1 VYNVINLGSSDRILI
16 TILMMERVRMMSN
29 SRIEQL
35 KKLIDKDP
43 NTPLGRYG
51 LANELFKS
59 ELYEDAVV
67 EINEYLKLKDDEGA
81 VYRML
86 AECYVR
92 TGDIESAK
100 ESYHKGIEAAN
111 RHGHPSMAEEFE
123 EAIEF
128 LDE

>member
-1 VYNVINLGSSDRILI
+1 VGNG
-16 TILMMERVRMMSN
+16 ERLKMSN

-35 KKLIDKDP
+35 KTLINRDP
-43 NTPLGRYG
+43 NNPLGRYG

-59 ELYEDAVV
+59 ELYEDAIV

-92 TGDIESAK
+92 TGKIEEAK
-100 ESYHKGIEAAN
+100 QSYQKGVEAAN

-123 EAIEF
+123 EALEF

>member
-1 VYNVINLGSSDRILI
+1 
-16 TILMMERVRMMSN
+16 MSN

-35 KKLIDKDP
+35 KTLINRDP
-43 NTPLGRYG
+43 NNPLGRYG

-59 ELYEDAVV
+59 ELYEDAIV

-81 VYRML
+81 VYHML

-92 TGDIESAK
+92 TGKIEEAK
-100 ESYHKGIEAAN
+100 QSYQKGVEAAN

-123 EAIEF
+123 EALEF

>member
-1 VYNVINLGSSDRILI
+1 M
-16 TILMMERVRMMSN
+16 TKP
-29 SRIEQL
+29 RIEQL
-35 KKLIDKDP
+35 KVMIQKDP
-43 NTPLGRYG
+43 DNPLGRYG
-51 LANELFKS
+51 LANEYFKS
-59 ELYEDAVV
+59 EQYEEAID
-67 EINEYLKLKDDEGA
+67 EIQEYLQLKDDEGA

-92 TGDIESAK
+92 TGNIESAK
-100 ESYHKGIEAAN
+100 EAYSKGIQAAS

>member
-1 VYNVINLGSSDRILI
+1 
-16 TILMMERVRMMSN
+16 MERVSEMSN

-35 KKLIDKDP
+35 KALIEKDP
-43 NTPLGRYG
+43 TNPLGRYG

-59 ELYEDAVV
+59 ELYEDAIV
-67 EINEYLKLKDDEGA
+67 EIEEYLKLKDDEGA

-92 TGDIESAK
+92 TGDIEKAK
-100 ESYHKGIEAAN
+100 ESYVKGAEAAS

-123 EAIEF
+123 EALEF

>member
-1 VYNVINLGSSDRILI
+1 MIN
-16 TILMMERVRMMSN
+16 
-29 SRIEQL
+29 
-35 KKLIDKDP
+35 KDP
-43 NTPLGRYG
+43 DNPLGRYG

-59 ELYEDAVV
+59 ELYEEAID
-67 EINEYLKLKDDEGA
+67 EIKEYMRLKDDEGA

-86 AECYVR
+86 AECYMRIGQV
-92 TGDIESAK
+92 ENAK
-100 ESYHKGIEAAN
+100 NAYSEGIEAAN

>member
-1 VYNVINLGSSDRILI
+1 
-16 TILMMERVRMMSN
+16 MMIH

-35 KKLIDKDP
+35 KTLINKDP
-43 NTPLGRYG
+43 NNPLGRYG

-59 ELYEDAVV
+59 ELFKDAIV

-86 AECYVR
+86 AECYVK
-92 TGDIESAK
+92 TGNIEEAK
-100 ESYHKGIEAAN
+100 QTYQKGVEAAN

-123 EAIEF
+123 EALEF

>member
-1 VYNVINLGSSDRILI
+1 
-16 TILMMERVRMMSN
+16 MSN
-29 SRIEQL
+29 PRIEQL
-35 KKLIDKDP
+35 KTLINRDP
-43 NTPLGRYG
+43 NNPLGRYG

-59 ELYEDAVV
+59 GLYEDAIV
-67 EINEYLKLKDDEGA
+67 EINEYLELKDDEGA

-92 TGDIESAK
+92 TGKIEEAK
-100 ESYHKGIEAAN
+100 QSYQKGVEAAN

-123 EAIEF
+123 EALEF

>member
-1 VYNVINLGSSDRILI
+1 MGNG
-16 TILMMERVRMMSN
+16 ERLKMSN
-29 SRIEQL
+29 PRIEQL
-35 KKLIDKDP
+35 KVLIDKDP
-43 NTPLGRYG
+43 NNPLGRYG

-59 ELYEDAVV
+59 ELFEDAII

-86 AECYVR
+86 AECYVK
-92 TGDIESAK
+92 TGNIEEAK
-100 ESYHKGIEAAN
+100 QTYQKGVEAAN

-123 EAIEF
+123 EALEF

>member
-1 VYNVINLGSSDRILI
+1 
-16 TILMMERVRMMSN
+16 METVWKMTN

-35 KKLIDKDP
+35 RILLKKDP
-43 NTPLGRYG
+43 NNPLGRYG

-59 ELYEDAVV
+59 ELYEEAIV
-67 EINEYLKLKDDEGA
+67 EIEEYLELKDDEGA

-86 AECYVR
+86 AECHIR
-92 TGDIESAK
+92 TGNIENAK
-100 ESYHKGIEAAN
+100 EAYAKGIEAAN

>member
-1 VYNVINLGSSDRILI
+1 MIH
-16 TILMMERVRMMSN
+16 

-35 KKLIDKDP
+35 KTLINKDP
-43 NTPLGRYG
+43 NNPLGRYG

-59 ELYEDAVV
+59 ELFEDAIV

-86 AECYVR
+86 AECYVK
-92 TGDIESAK
+92 TGNIEEAK
-100 ESYHKGIEAAN
+100 QTYQKGVEAAN

-123 EAIEF
+123 EALEF

>member
-1 VYNVINLGSSDRILI
+1 
-16 TILMMERVRMMSN
+16 MSN

-35 KKLIDKDP
+35 KILIDKDP
-43 NTPLGRYG
+43 NNPLGRYG

-59 ELYEDAVV
+59 ELYENAIIQ
-67 EINEYLKLKDDEGA
+67 INEYLKLKNDEGA
-81 VYRML
+81 VYRMM

-100 ESYHKGIEAAN
+100 ESYQKGIEAAN
-111 RHGHPSMAEEFE
+111 RHGHPSMVEEFE
-123 EAIEF
+123 EALEF

>member
-1 VYNVINLGSSDRILI
+1 
-16 TILMMERVRMMSN
+16 MSN
-29 SRIEQL
+29 PRIEQL
-35 KKLIDKDP
+35 KTLINRDP
-43 NTPLGRYG
+43 NNPLGRYG

-59 ELYEDAVV
+59 ELFEDAII
-67 EINEYLKLKDDEGA
+67 EINEYLKLEDDEGA

-92 TGDIESAK
+92 TGKIEEAK
-100 ESYHKGIEAAN
+100 QSYQKGVEAAN

-123 EAIEF
+123 EALEF

>member
-1 VYNVINLGSSDRILI
+1 M
-16 TILMMERVRMMSN
+16 TN

-35 KKLIDKDP
+35 RGLIEKDP
-43 NTPLGRYG
+43 NNPLGRYG

-59 ELYEDAVV
+59 ELYEDSIV

-81 VYRML
+81 VYRMM
-86 AECYVR
+86 AECYMR
-92 TGDIESAK
+92 MGNTEKAK
-100 ESYHKGIEAAN
+100 ESYSKGIEAAN

-123 EAIEF
+123 ESIEF

>member
-1 VYNVINLGSSDRILI
+1 
-16 TILMMERVRMMSN
+16 MSE

-35 KKLIDKDP
+35 KKLIEKDP
-43 NTPLGRYG
+43 SNPLGRYG

-59 ELYEDAVV
+59 ELYEDAIV
-67 EINEYLKLKDDEGA
+67 EINEYLKLKEDEGA

-86 AECYVR
+86 AECYMR
-92 TGDIESAK
+92 MGNIEEAK
-100 ESYHKGIEAAN
+100 QSYSKGIEAAN

-123 EAIEF
+123 ESIEF

>member
-1 VYNVINLGSSDRILI
+1 MD
-16 TILMMERVRMMSN
+16 E

-35 KKLIDKDP
+35 KKLVEKDP
-43 NTPLGRYG
+43 TNPLGRYG
-51 LANELFKS
+51 LANELFKA
-59 ELYEDAVV
+59 ELFEEAIG
-67 EINEYLKLKDDEGA
+67 EINEYLKVKDDEGA

-86 AECYVR
+86 AECYMR
-92 TGDIESAK
+92 LGDTEKAK
-100 ESYHKGIEAAN
+100 ESYSKGVEAAN

>member
-1 VYNVINLGSSDRILI
+1 MGNG
-16 TILMMERVRMMSN
+16 ERLKMSN
-29 SRIEQL
+29 PRIEQL
-35 KKLIDKDP
+35 KVLIDKDP
-43 NTPLGRYG
+43 NNPLGRYG

-59 ELYEDAVV
+59 ELFEDAIV

-86 AECYVR
+86 AECYVK
-92 TGDIESAK
+92 TGNIEEAK
-100 ESYHKGIEAAN
+100 QTYQKGVEAAN

-123 EAIEF
+123 EALEF

>member
-1 VYNVINLGSSDRILI
+1 
-16 TILMMERVRMMSN
+16 MSN

-35 KKLIDKDP
+35 KTLINKDP
-43 NTPLGRYG
+43 NNPLGRYG

-59 ELYEDAVV
+59 ELYEDAIIQ
-67 EINEYLKLKDDEGA
+67 INEYLKLKDDEGA
-81 VYRML
+81 VYRMM

-92 TGDIESAK
+92 TGNIEKAK
-100 ESYHKGIEAAN
+100 QSYGKGVEAAN

-123 EAIEF
+123 EALEF